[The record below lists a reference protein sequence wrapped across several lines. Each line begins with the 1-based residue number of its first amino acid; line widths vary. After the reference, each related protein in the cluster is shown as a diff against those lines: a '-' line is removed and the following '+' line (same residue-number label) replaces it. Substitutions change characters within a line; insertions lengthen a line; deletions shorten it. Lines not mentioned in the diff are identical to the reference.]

1 MHLQSWL
8 GLILVLSFSTMCM
21 SDLAAKAKDIST
33 NDLTDASEPM
43 LSEVVNDDFFKRD
56 PKIPKAQDPR

>member
-1 MHLQSWL
+1 
-8 GLILVLSFSTMCM
+8 MCM